1 MALAF
6 GGGVRPELGRTDY
19 TSFLQGSL
27 AGAQMQA
34 RGGESIGKALANL
47 GKVAGEAIGQYQE
60 KKQERQ
66 FVTGAVDRIS
76 TIIKGDPYLAES
88 LNITDP
94 NDKGAIKAAM
104 VALGNGNLF
113 KGAGV
118 ADNLIRAAVQQR
130 RESDAIRQAFT
141 PSTVNSQAGRAI
153 QAGASFE
160 QLPQGLGAFMSE
172 MQAPEE
178 QMATLAAGGVAPN
191 MIPGLMN
198 AATNARDAEIARQ
211 AGPEQPELSFP
222 EQQVQAEMEAFIA
235 ENGRQPRPDE
245 MARIYQDVAKRTVA
259 PVVSSPPPGYELR
272 YDDQGRPL
280 DMRPIPGGPA
290 AQDIS
295 NKEASKAGVTKTL
308 MGMANNLNRLY
319 KMGVA
324 VSSTQGAGQNVL
336 NRIRA
341 TDFGQGIEG
350 ALGTEAQAVRQA
362 FKNAIPVYIND
373 MRQATEMSAKGMD
386 SEKELE
392 FYLRSAGDEKSDVV
406 TSMAALYTAGE
417 RFGTG
422 GLEVLQGLN
431 PELRRAVLIRAGQLL
446 EEADSEQ
453 YRGNL
458 SGSKSGKTPAT
469 PSGGIR
475 KWNPQ
480 TGRLE

>member
-1 MALAF
+1 
-6 GGGVRPELGRTDY
+6 
-19 TSFLQGSL
+19 
-27 AGAQMQA
+27 MQA

-47 GKVAGEAIGQYQE
+47 GQIAGKAIGEYQE
-60 KKQERQ
+60 KKQINQ
-66 FVTGAVDRIS
+66 FVKQTSEDLFERVKNSPELFRLLGSPENPKAVEVGFTRVGG
-76 TIIKGDPYLAES
+76 GDPVE
-88 LNITDP
+88 
-94 NDKGAIKAAM
+94 GIKIFKQAQMKQEQEAM
-104 VALGNGNLF
+104 
-113 KGAGV
+113 
-118 ADNLIRAAVQQR
+118 QQR
-130 RESDAIRQAFT
+130 RVSEAVSRYVGGDVEAAAEIPENMLNAITNAQRLA
-141 PSTVNSQAGRAI
+141 
-153 QAGASFE
+153 FE
-160 QLPQGLGAFMSE
+160 QR
-172 MQAPEE
+172 
-178 QMATLAAGGVAPN
+178 T
-191 MIPGLMN
+191 
-198 AATNARDAEIARQ
+198 
-211 AGPEQPELSFP
+211 GPEQPKLSFP

-235 ENGRQPRPDE
+235 ENGRPPRPDE